1 MMRSEEDR
9 RQFYLIVGIIFSI
22 FLILMALTIASER
35 TSFFGR
41 ASAPGGVRSVPPL
54 LSYQNSYVFASPIN
68 ALADGESIIRVTVFL
83 LNNQGLGVG
92 GQSVNL
98 KVQPEA
104 NISPVSPVTDNLGRA
119 TFDLTSNT
127 PGDYT
132 ISAEVEDGSLPQ
144 MVSVSFR

>member
-1 MMRSEEDR
+1 MMRPEEDR
-9 RQFYLIVGIIFSI
+9 RQLYLIVGIIFSI
-22 FLILMALTIASER
+22 FLILVALTIASQR

-41 ASAPGGVRSVPPL
+41 ASAPGGVVVPPL
-54 LSYQNSYVFASPIN
+54 LSYQNSYVFASPI
-68 ALADGESIIRVTVFL
+68 AASADGESIIRVTVFL
-83 LNNQGLGVG
+83 LNNQGLGVS

-104 NISPVSPVTDNLGRA
+104 NISPVLPVTDNLGRA

-144 MVSVSFR
+144 TVSVSFR